1 MFLHIPRLPEAPQ
14 NTLRRCS
21 VPTQLLKGEHK
32 YWTWMATLN
41 TAVMEVLPITDKQY
55 ACSRWNTF
63 LLSVGKSKWMQCF
76 LQIPIY
82 TFHKTLI
89 PCSPVHESTPN
100 SFLLV
105 SQLAVI
111 DGRLQPLQNW
121 EYCRAFL
128 LQTKEISS
136 IKISWMAIPIVTQKQ
151 LIHGK
156 EKKKKKVQQNSRK
169 CVKQRQ
175 EITIS
180 HLSER

>member
-1 MFLHIPRLPEAPQ
+1 
-14 NTLRRCS
+14 
-21 VPTQLLKGEHK
+21 
-32 YWTWMATLN
+32 MATLN
-41 TAVMEVLPITDKQY
+41 TAVLPITDKQY
-55 ACSRWNTF
+55 ACSQWNTF
-63 LLSVGKSKWMQCF
+63 LLSVGKSKRMQCF

-111 DGRLQPLQNW
+111 DGRLQSLQNW
-121 EYCRAFL
+121 EYCRVFL

-156 EKKKKKVQQNSRK
+156 EKKKKSAANQQEMCKTETRNYNLASFRK
-169 CVKQRQ
+169 IINGNHCFKLASFGV
-175 EITIS
+175 
-180 HLSER
+180 SEYLHTFQHGCSDTSYLFC